1 MSPMAIS
8 AVLLDFYG
16 TLARATQWV
25 AVDVVLAE
33 HGVELDEDTKNKW
46 WNDGLDGVEHV
57 EHSQSRDHYVE
68 WQRQRLLA
76 MLADTDLHPGEYELV
91 LEKFRAGQETRV
103 LEPYDEVVDVLAA
116 ARDSGMLLA
125 ICSNWDWD
133 LAEAVDEAGL
143 TDSVDVVVSSA
154 WAGARKPHPRIF
166 EHTLDKVGVAPED
179 ALFVGDTW
187 GPDVVGPRQLGMTPL
202 YLRRDGHWPDTT
214 APHDLTDQAVE
225 TAPDLRHVLDLLPGK
240 DPA

>member
-1 MSPMAIS
+1 MTPLAIS

-33 HGVELDEDTKNKW
+33 HGVELHEDTKNKW

-57 EHSQSRDHYVE
+57 EHSQSRNHYVE

-76 MLADTDLHPGEYELV
+76 MLADTDLHPGEHELV
-91 LEKFRAGQETRV
+91 MEKFRAGQETRV
-103 LEPYDEVVDVLAA
+103 LEPYDEVVEVLAA
-116 ARDSGMLLA
+116 ARDAGMLLA

-179 ALFVGDTW
+179 VLFVGDTW
-187 GPDVVGPRQLGMTPL
+187 APDVVGPRQMGMTPL
-202 YLRRDGHWPDTT
+202 YLQRDGHWPDTT
-214 APHDLTDQAVE
+214 APHDLTSEMVE
-225 TAPDLRHVLDLLPGK
+225 TAPDLRRVLDLLPGK

>member
-1 MSPMAIS
+1 MAVS

-25 AVDVVLAE
+25 AVDEVLAE
-33 HGVELDEDTKNKW
+33 HGVELDDDLRSRW
-46 WNDGLDGVEHV
+46 WNDGLDGVEHL

-68 WQRQRLLA
+68 WQRQR
-76 MLADTDLHPGEYELV
+76 MLGMLSETDLHPGEYEV
-91 LEKFRAGQETRV
+91 VMEKFRKGQETRV
-103 LEPYDEVVDVLAA
+103 LEPYDEVVEVLAA
-116 ARDSGMLLA
+116 AKARGVLLA

-143 TDSVDVVVSSA
+143 TDSVDVVISSA

-179 ALFVGDTW
+179 VLFVGDTW

-202 YLRRDGHWPDTT
+202 YLQREGHWPDTT
-214 APHDLTDQAVE
+214 APADVVDDPVA
-225 TAPDLRHVLDLLPGK
+225 TAPDLRRVLDLL
-240 DPA
+240 D